1 MRTMILGAVAALSLC
16 LGTAAPAKAQY
27 YWQQYYVAP
36 NAAYTFSYA
45 NPGIYNYPSYY
56 YGMPY
61 TYGYYPYAS
70 YYPGYSNYYYWNWY
84 NPYTNQYRYWR
95 WFRRF

>member
-1 MRTMILGAVAALSLC
+1 MILGAVAALSLC

-36 NAAYTFSYA
+36 NAAYTFSYV
-45 NPGIYNYPSYY
+45 NPGVYTYPSYY

-61 TYGYYPYAS
+61 GYGYNPYAS
-70 YYPGYSNYYYWNWY
+70 YYPYASRYYYWNWY

-95 WFRRF
+95 WYRQW